1 MKKQLVISTS
11 NDMLRISPDKIVYI
25 LADGNYSTLVQSDN
39 NQFVLSY
46 QLGQIE
52 KLDYKASFHTSMFNI
67 VVMFGVLMTV
77 LIRPEAEIWYY
88 GASVLM
94 LVLVVLNF
102 NEILNNYNY
111 LAMRKMPQ
119 FRKKG

>member
-1 MKKQLVISTS
+1 
-11 NDMLRISPDKIVYI
+11 
-25 LADGNYSTLVQSDN
+25 
-39 NQFVLSY
+39 
-46 QLGQIE
+46 
-52 KLDYKASFHTSMFNI
+52 MFNI
-67 VVMFGVLMTV
+67 VVMFGVLVTV

-111 LAMRKMPQ
+111 LAMREMPQ
-119 FRKKG
+119 FRKKGEVLTPVSPSPHTPVMCALSPRKAILSLKQNWRQWGS